1 MPNLARGRR
10 QLYSGPRPW
19 FKAAS
24 DQTPPSRRTNIGGD
38 IHEAAHGIASAID
51 ATIALSQR
59 RIEIE
64 GSLIQR
70 AKDGDAFA
78 VFDNYGD
85 IGFIGIGADGLY
97 FNDTR
102 FLSWY
107 ELRFEG
113 RRPLLL
119 SSVVQD
125 DNAALS
131 VTLANPDVY
140 AGGVISLPRDTIA
153 IERTKFLWQAVCY
166 ERIGFRNYADSTRH
180 FRIDIGFAADFRDLF
195 EVRGTSRERRGTC
208 TSVLTED
215 GAGFYYEGL
224 DNVKRKTELRFWP
237 PPSRL
242 ETNRATFEFELAAGA
257 RRSLFVSVL
266 CEDTNKLRY
275 NSFGHSF
282 RARRRAIRGKAA
294 GIATVE
300 SSNELFNEVCRR
312 ATADLYMLMTRTRHG
327 LYPYAGIPWYSTAFG
342 RDGIITAMLLLW
354 LDPSIAKG
362 VLGFLAETQAKTL
375 DPLSE
380 AQPGKILHEMRKG
393 EMARLGE
400 VPFALY
406 YGTVDA
412 TPLYVMLA
420 GMYFDRTGDI
430 ETIAAIWPNIKAA
443 LQWIN
448 TFGDADGDGFVEY
461 ARQNASG
468 LVNQGWK
475 DSYDSIFHADG
486 ALAEGPIA
494 LCEVQ
499 GYVFAAKTHAA
510 KLAHRLGE
518 YDFEKRLRGEAQGLQ
533 KNFGAAFWCEDLGT
547 FALALDGDKCPCR
560 VRTSN
565 AGHALFTGIAA
576 PEQAARLVET
586 LLGRDSFSGWGI
598 RTVAS
603 GEARFNPISY
613 HNGSVWP
620 HDNAMIALG
629 LARYGFPWHAA
640 KVFSAMFEA
649 AAYQELRRLPEL
661 FCGFIRKP
669 HRGPTAYPVA
679 CAPQAWASA
688 APFAFLKACLGMD
701 VRHEAN
707 SVSFR
712 NPAMPAF
719 LNYVTLNQ
727 LSLGK
732 SRLDLTLHRHGRD
745 VTLNLLRRQ
754 GDAKVMLIK

>member
-1 MPNLARGRR
+1 MD
-10 QLYSGPRPW
+10 S
-19 FKAAS
+19 
-24 DQTPPSRRTNIGGD
+24 
-38 IHEAAHGIASAID
+38 IAD
-51 ATIALSQR
+51 ATIELPQHY
-59 RIEIE
+59 IEIE
-64 GSLIQR
+64 GSLVQR
-70 AKDGDAFA
+70 ALRTLKHGDAFA

-85 IGFIGIGADGLY
+85 IGVIGTGPQGLY

-113 RRPLLL
+113 KRPLLL
-119 SSVVQD
+119 SSVVQY

-131 VTLANPDVY
+131 VNLANPDVHID
-140 AGGVISLPRDTIA
+140 GVISLPRGTIA

-180 FRIDIGFAADFRDLF
+180 FRIDIGFGADFRDLF
-195 EVRGTSRERRGTC
+195 EIRGTSRKRRGTS
-208 TSVLTED
+208 TSLVTED
-215 GAGFYYEGL
+215 GAEFHYEGL
-224 DNVKRKTELRFWP
+224 DNLKRKTELRFWP

-242 ETNRATFEFELAAGA
+242 ETNRATFEFELAPNE

-266 CEDTNKLRY
+266 CADRNEPRINP
-275 NSFGHSF
+275 FGRAF
-282 RARRRAIRGKAA
+282 RARRRAIRGKAT
-294 GIATVE
+294 GIATIE
-300 SSNELFNEVCRR
+300 SSNELFNEVCRQ
-312 ATADLYMLMTRTRHG
+312 ATADLYMLMTRTSYGG

-354 LDPSIAKG
+354 LDPSVAKG
-362 VLGFLAETQAKTL
+362 VLGFLAATQAKTF
-375 DPLSE
+375 DPFAG
-380 AQPGKILHEMRKG
+380 AQPGKILHETRNG

-400 VPFALY
+400 VPFGLY

-430 ETIAAIWPNIKAA
+430 ETITAIWPNIEAA
-443 LQWIN
+443 LQWIDR
-448 TFGDADGDGFVEY
+448 FGDADGDGFVEY
-461 ARQNASG
+461 AGQTGVG

-486 ALAEGPIA
+486 ALAGGPIA

-510 KLAHRLGE
+510 KLAHRIGR
-518 YDFEKRLRGEAQGLQ
+518 YDLEIKLRGEAQSLQ
-533 KNFGAAFWCEDLGT
+533 QKFEAAYWCEDLGT
-547 FALALDGDKCPCR
+547 YALALDGDKNPCR

-576 PEQAARLVET
+576 SERAARVAET

-620 HDNAMIALG
+620 HDNAIIALG
-629 LARYGFPWHAA
+629 LTRYGFPGHAA

-669 HRGPTAYPVA
+669 RRGPTAYPVA

-688 APFAFLKACLGMD
+688 APFAFLGACLGMEL
-701 VRHEAN
+701 RHEAN

-712 NPAMPAF
+712 DPVMPAF
-719 LNYVTLNQ
+719 LDYVTLNQ

-732 SRLDLTLHRHGRD
+732 SRLDLKLHRHGRD
-745 VTLNLLRRQ
+745 VTLNLLSRQ
-754 GDAKVMLIK
+754 GDAKVMLVK

>member
-1 MPNLARGRR
+1 M
-10 QLYSGPRPW
+10 
-19 FKAAS
+19 
-24 DQTPPSRRTNIGGD
+24 DNI
-38 IHEAAHGIASAID
+38 AD
-51 ATIALSQR
+51 ATIELPQHY
-59 RIEIE
+59 IEIE
-64 GSLIQR
+64 GSLVQR
-70 AKDGDAFA
+70 ALRSLKDGDAFA

-85 IGFIGIGADGLY
+85 IGVIGTGPEGVY

-113 RRPLLL
+113 KRPLLL

-131 VTLANPDVY
+131 VNLANPDVHID
-140 AGGVISLPRDTIA
+140 GVISLPRDTIA

-180 FRIDIGFAADFRDLF
+180 FRIDIGFGADFRDLF
-195 EVRGTSRERRGTC
+195 EVRGTSRERRGTA
-208 TSVLTED
+208 TSLLTED
-215 GAGFYYEGL
+215 GAGFRYEGL
-224 DNVKRKTELRFWP
+224 DNVTRKTELRFWP

-242 ETNRATFEFELAAGA
+242 ETNRATFEFELAPNA

-266 CEDTNKLRY
+266 CGDRNDPRI
-275 NSFGHSF
+275 SPFGRAF
-282 RARRRAIRGKAA
+282 RARRRAIRGKAT
-294 GIATVE
+294 GIATIE
-300 SSNELFNEVCRR
+300 SSNELFNEVCRQ
-312 ATADLYMLMTRTRHG
+312 ATADLYMLMTRTSHG
-327 LYPYAGIPWYSTAFG
+327 LYPYAGIPWYSTVFG

-354 LDPSIAKG
+354 LDPSVAKG
-362 VLGFLAETQAKTL
+362 VLHFLAATQAKTF
-375 DPLSE
+375 DPVAG
-380 AQPGKILHEMRKG
+380 AQPGKILHETRNG

-400 VPFALY
+400 VPFGLY

-430 ETIAAIWPNIKAA
+430 ETIAAIWPNINAA
-443 LQWIN
+443 LQWID

-499 GYVFAAKTHAA
+499 GYVFGAKTHAA
-510 KLAHRLGE
+510 KLAHRMGE
-518 YDFEKRLRGEAQGLQ
+518 YDFEIRLRGEAQGLQ

-547 FALALDGDKCPCR
+547 FALALDGDKSPCR

-576 PEQAARLVET
+576 PERAARVAET

-629 LARYGFPWHAA
+629 LARYGLPWHAA

-688 APFAFLKACLGMD
+688 APFAFLEACLGMEL
-701 VRHEAN
+701 RHEAN

-712 NPAMPAF
+712 DPVMPAF
-719 LNYVTLNQ
+719 LDYVTLNQ

-732 SRLDLTLHRHGRD
+732 SRLDLRLHRHGRD

-754 GDAKVMLIK
+754 GDAKVMLVK